1 MRARWHGWCKLLVG
15 LVVLTIIP
23 LLVLAGDLQPVVP
36 RVPAGKAT
44 QCVEPTE
51 IMRRDHMEFILHQ
64 RDKTVHSGIRT
75 SKYSLK
81 QCINCHVNP
90 DASGEYPHYA
100 LGNEEHFCSS
110 CHTYAAVKID
120 CFQCHRDTPDGSAPV
135 SHAKLQSG
143 MGDTRHDPGLFTIN
157 DLKLSS
163 ERPSAAP

>member
-1 MRARWHGWCKLLVG
+1 MRARRHGWYKLLAGMIVTG
-15 LVVLTIIP
+15 IP
-23 LLVLAGDLQPVVP
+23 LLLLAGNLQPVVP
-36 RVPAGKAT
+36 QVPASKAT

-75 SKYSLK
+75 TKHSLE

-90 DASGEYPHYA
+90 DENGEYPHYA
-100 LGNEEHFCSS
+100 LGSEEHFCSS

-120 CFQCHRDTPDGSAPV
+120 CFQCHRDTPSESALTPN
-135 SHAKLQSG
+135 AKLQSG
-143 MGDTRHDPGLFTIN
+143 MGDTQHDPGLFTIN